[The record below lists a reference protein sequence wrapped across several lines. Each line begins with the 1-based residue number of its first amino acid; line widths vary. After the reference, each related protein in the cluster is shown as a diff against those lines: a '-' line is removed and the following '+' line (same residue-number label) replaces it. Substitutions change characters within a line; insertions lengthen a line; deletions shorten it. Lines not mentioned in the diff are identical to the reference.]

1 MGPLQDAFLVSAA
14 VMILLIRLQLWATN
28 YPQLGGGK
36 LHIAHLLYGGVLMLI
51 AIGVLVSFV
60 GRTGR
65 LPGAIIGGLG
75 FGFFIDELGKF
86 VTSDNDYFFQPA
98 AAMI

>member
-14 VMILLIRLQLWATN
+14 VMILVIRLELWATN

-75 FGFFIDELGKF
+75 FG
-86 VTSDNDYFFQPA
+86 S
-98 AAMI
+98 